1 MFKSNKFGR
10 IFWVDDELEFKSCPL
25 NVDETGDFDCE
36 DYVSEWTDWEGVDMN
51 ELLAIH
57 KVCILN
63 KTQYAGSL
71 TLNDKAHKI
80 TNSDEPVI
88 INLPEGTNLKKRS
101 MQYDYADKV
110 IDSQELEGDIST
122 VKDSDYADKVDT
134 LVDKMGMNSYK
145 WDEQFYNEIVKN
157 DKFSFG
163 RFNDPDYPIHLSQ
176 T

>member
-51 ELLAIH
+51 ELLGIH
-57 KVCILN
+57 RCELLN

-71 TLNDKAHKI
+71 SLNDKAH
-80 TNSDEPVI
+80 
-88 INLPEGTNLKKRS
+88 
-101 MQYDYADKV
+101 KV

-122 VKDSDYADKVDT
+122 VKDSDYAEKVDR
-134 LVDKMGMNSYK
+134 LVDNMSMREYK
-145 WDEQFYNEIVKN
+145 FDEQFYNEIVKN

>member
-25 NVDETGDFDCE
+25 NVDETGDFSCE

-71 TLNDKAHKI
+71 SLNDYAHKV
-80 TNSDEPVI
+80 TD
-88 INLPEGTNLKKRS
+88 KK
-101 MQYDYADKV
+101 DNYA
-110 IDSQELEGDIST
+110 E
-122 VKDSDYADKVDT
+122 KVDR
-134 LVDKMGMNSYK
+134 LVDNMGMREYK
-145 WDEQFYNEIVKN
+145 FDEQFYNEIVS
-157 DKFSFG
+157 DSTFSYGKF
-163 RFNDPDYPIHLSQ
+163 NETNYPLHLQ
-176 T
+176 QQ

>member
-25 NVDETGDFDCE
+25 NVDETGDFTCE

-71 TLNDKAHKI
+71 SLNDYAHKV
-80 TNSDEPVI
+80 TD
-88 INLPEGTNLKKRS
+88 KKD
-101 MQYDYADKV
+101 DYA
-110 IDSQELEGDIST
+110 E
-122 VKDSDYADKVDT
+122 KVDR
-134 LVDKMGMNSYK
+134 LVDNMGMRKYK
-145 WDEQFYNEIVKN
+145 WDEQFYNEIVK
-157 DKFSFG
+157 DSTFSYG
-163 RFNDPDYPIHLSQ
+163 KFNDINYPIHLQ
-176 T
+176 QQ

>member
-25 NVDETGDFDCE
+25 NVDETGDFNCE

-71 TLNDKAHKI
+71 SLNDYAHKI
-80 TNSDEPVI
+80 TD
-88 INLPEGTNLKKRS
+88 KK
-101 MQYDYADKV
+101 D
-110 IDSQELEGDIST
+110 
-122 VKDSDYADKVDT
+122 DYADKVDR
-134 LVDKMGMNSYK
+134 LVDNMGMKEYK
-145 WDEQFYNEIVKN
+145 WDEQFYNEIVK
-157 DKFSFG
+157 DSKFSFG

>member
-25 NVDETGDFDCE
+25 NVDGTGDFDVE

-71 TLNDKAHKI
+71 SLNDYAHKV
-80 TNSDEPVI
+80 T
-88 INLPEGTNLKKRS
+88 
-101 MQYDYADKV
+101 
-110 IDSQELEGDIST
+110 DSQELEGDIST

-134 LVDKMGMNSYK
+134 LVDNMKMNSYK

-157 DKFSFG
+157 DKFSYGKFK
-163 RFNDPDYPIHLSQ
+163 DPDYPIHLSQ
-176 T
+176 S

>member
-25 NVDETGDFDCE
+25 NVDETGDFDCD

-71 TLNDKAHKI
+71 SLNDYAHKI
-80 TNSDEPVI
+80 TD
-88 INLPEGTNLKKRS
+88 KK
-101 MQYDYADKV
+101 D
-110 IDSQELEGDIST
+110 
-122 VKDSDYADKVDT
+122 DYADKVDT
-134 LVDKMGMNSYK
+134 LVDKMGMTNYK
-145 WDEQFYNEIVKN
+145 FDESFYKELVTDYNYRFPKFMEINYPQFRGEDNK
-157 DKFSFG
+157 
-163 RFNDPDYPIHLSQ
+163 
-176 T
+176 

>member
-25 NVDETGDFDCE
+25 NVDETGDFTCE

-71 TLNDKAHKI
+71 SLNDYAHKV
-80 TNSDEPVI
+80 TD
-88 INLPEGTNLKKRS
+88 KKD
-101 MQYDYADKV
+101 DYA
-110 IDSQELEGDIST
+110 E
-122 VKDSDYADKVDT
+122 KVDR
-134 LVDKMGMNSYK
+134 LVDNMGMREYNF
-145 WDEQFYNEIVKN
+145 DEQFYNEIVK
-157 DKFSFG
+157 DSTFSYG
-163 RFNDPDYPIHLSQ
+163 KFNDINYPLHLQ
-176 T
+176 QQ

>member
-71 TLNDKAHKI
+71 SLNDYAHKV
-80 TNSDEPVI
+80 TD
-88 INLPEGTNLKKRS
+88 KK
-101 MQYDYADKV
+101 D
-110 IDSQELEGDIST
+110 
-122 VKDSDYADKVDT
+122 DYADKVDT
-134 LVDKMGMNSYK
+134 LVDKMGMTNYK
-145 WDEQFYNEIVKN
+145 FDENLYNEIVI
-157 DKFSFG
+157 DSKFSYGKFK
-163 RFNDPDYPIHLSQ
+163 DIDYPIHLSQ
-176 T
+176 S